1 MPTKAGKPRS
11 IILLRHHNR
20 QNSNQRGNDL
30 IDLMIDAMEDELCG
44 EDEQDD
50 DGQFEKD
57 SKLNHTNRKKSR
69 EFDITTLAATALVLL
84 FAGYDTTGITLGR
97 APHMTSSKFFY
108 SLYPLPPDSHNLSSF
123 CLLLGYPSTRVRMS
137 YMETT

>member
-30 IDLMIDAMEDELCG
+30 IDLMIDTMEDKLCG

-50 DGQFEKD
+50 DDQFEKD
-57 SKLNHTNRKKSR
+57 AKLNHRNKKKSR

-97 APHMTSSKFFY
+97 APYMTSAELLDSF
-108 SLYPLPPDSHNLSSF
+108 YPLPQIHTTSHSF
-123 CLLLGYPSTRVRMS
+123 VCFGVPHPSP
-137 YMETT
+137 

>member
-1 MPTKAGKPRS
+1 
-11 IILLRHHNR
+11 
-20 QNSNQRGNDL
+20 
-30 IDLMIDAMEDELCG
+30 MIDAMENKLCG

-57 SKLNHTNRKKSR
+57 AKLNHRNKKKSR

-97 APHMTSSKFFY
+97 APYMTSAELLDSF
-108 SLYPLPPDSHNLSSF
+108 LPPPPDSHNLPSV
-123 CLLLGYPSTRVRMS
+123 CLLMGYPSPRVRMS
-137 YMETT
+137 YMEAT